1 MKWVWYMVF
10 LTFCAQMLMGCNG
23 FSAKRTYEINQG
35 SSIKWPVTTSSGERP
50 VIVNIMYLE
59 LDAKVDTATTTGQD
73 AKADLTAAMSEA
85 ASQLS
90 QAVKEGISEMRDSKG
105 EVDASQE
112 IKDSYNPV
120 TTTNNTETQETDQ
133 DKSEDDSANQKPD
146 NDNGDEVGE
155 NNKPPGEED
164 QGDMYGYKYVDTLKY
179 VGPIQIAPA
188 GQQGNSTYYYFL
200 YRLPKGE
207 HGYQTYSKKFLIKY
221 PDGKAVTINDSRHDY
236 NKKGYWYRPGD
247 SSGHKE
253 VHSMEV
259 YWGKDGQ
266 WKSTPKA
273 DREKSV
279 VKIYSNKERKK

>member
-1 MKWVWYMVF
+1 MKFLWYVVV
-10 LTFCAQMLMGCNG
+10 LTFCAELLVGCADSSTTGNVTEREYDQ
-23 FSAKRTYEINQG
+23 KITINNYAAGWVHVEFPVDAAVDTDSVTEQDTQG
-35 SSIKWPVTTSSGERP
+35 SSSISP
-50 VIVNIMYLE
+50 
-59 LDAKVDTATTTGQD
+59 DTALNLADKAAQIAAGASELKD
-73 AKADLTAAMSEA
+73 A
-85 ASQLS
+85 
-90 QAVKEGISEMRDSKG
+90 ISRL
-105 EVDASQE
+105 DASQE
-112 IKDSYNPV
+112 VKDSYNPV
-120 TTTNNTETQETDQ
+120 TTTTNNTETQETDQ

-164 QGDMYGYKYVDTLKY
+164 QGDMYGYKYADILKY

-207 HGYQTYSKKFLIKY
+207 HGYQTYGKKFLIKY

-266 WKSTPKA
+266 WKSTSKA